1 MHFPKDFVWG
11 TATSSYQIEGGGLDY
26 GRGEC
31 IWHRFS
37 HTESNVANGDTGDI
51 ACDHIHRYPEDVKLM
66 QAMGVDAYRMSTAW
80 ARVLPEGIGPVNE
93 QG

>member
-1 MHFPKDFVWG
+1 MSFPKDFVWG

-37 HTESNVANGDTGDI
+37 HTEGNVMNGDTGVI
-51 ACDHIHRYPEDVKLM
+51 ACDHIHRYPEDVKLHRSEVGATR
-66 QAMGVDAYRMSTAW
+66 QQSA
-80 ARVLPEGIGPVNE
+80 
-93 QG
+93 Q